1 MGKVPDPVRPAE
13 LPTAGRVVMMNCQ
26 RCNGLLLPDHSR
38 DSVGPVCVNCGRSA
52 YLVPPEVLVSL
63 AAERRP
69 NRKVGPSPS
78 QPK

>member
-1 MGKVPDPVRPAE
+1 MV
-13 LPTAGRVVMMNCQ
+13 MNCQ

-52 YLVPPEVLVSL
+52 RTVPAEVLAAL

-69 NRKVGPSPS
+69 RKSGPSPS
-78 QPK
+78 QPKQ